1 MVVTNPTH
9 NAVALAYQ
17 EGMAAPRVVAKG
29 TGEIARRMREIAA
42 AHAVPLLEAPPLAR
56 ALYKHVNLDAEIP
69 GKLYAAVAEVLAYVY
84 QLSQWKVRGGQIPVP
99 PQDLPVPAELVPE
112 AN

>member
-1 MVVTNPTH
+1 
-9 NAVALAYQ
+9 
-17 EGMAAPRVVAKG
+17 
-29 TGEIARRMREIAA
+29 MREIAA
-42 AHAVPLLEAPPLAR
+42 AHAVPMLEAPPLAR